1 MRVLHDTGYGVIELT
16 GDMPGLWRMR
26 KPFPRLSLIMQVGV
40 RTWKE
45 YGKVDSKGTAIPA
58 DNIRCILQINEAL
71 ELLKKQAP
79 PAILIINL
87 DEPSKVFKKLDS
99 SWLQFKT
106 AAICKTDTLDEATY
120 LNFLEEYF
128 NAVQ

>member
-1 MRVLHDTGYGVIELT
+1 MRVLHDTGFGVIELT

-26 KPFPRLSLIMQVGV
+26 KPFPRLSLMMQVGV

-58 DNIRCILQINEAL
+58 DNVRCILQINEAL

-79 PAILIINL
+79 PAILVINL

-99 SWLQFKT
+99 SWLIFKT
-106 AAICKTDTLDEATY
+106 AAICKTDALDDATY
-120 LNFLEEYF
+120 LNFLEDLF